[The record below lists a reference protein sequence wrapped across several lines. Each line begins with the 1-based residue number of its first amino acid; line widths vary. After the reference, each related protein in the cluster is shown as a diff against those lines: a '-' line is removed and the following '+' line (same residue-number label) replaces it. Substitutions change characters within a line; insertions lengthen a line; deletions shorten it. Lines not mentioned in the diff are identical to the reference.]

1 MGANKTFTS
10 FLEIPKQKVYKPLVR
25 FYKLVF
31 YKKFHA
37 FKNSCMKLF
46 LKEAFMADSETFQHS
61 IKLILH
67 VKQGVFLLEKQVNV
81 ELGVS
86 GKPHQSRIGFGI
98 ECKFKGKRNQ
108 NTIPIIYLNVTLIK
122 VGEESWFG
130 PELQCH
136 PYLNYLK
143 ANIKWAWS
151 CRPNRIT
158 SGLCVLRKRRVPH
171 RMLVEFTPLWY
182 FYIISCNHSS
192 LARSHV
198 VSTKRTILSPFTK
211 EYRVL
216 STLSGIR

>member
-1 MGANKTFTS
+1 MGANKTVTS
-10 FLEIPKQKVYKPLVR
+10 FLEIPKQKVYKPMVR
-25 FYKLVF
+25 FYE
-31 YKKFHA
+31 
-37 FKNSCMKLF
+37 LF
-46 LKEAFMADSETFQHS
+46 FTKSFMLLKIHVSHEEIIIYEDILKEVFMADSETLQHS

-67 VKQGVFLLEKQVNV
+67 VKQGVFLLEKQVTWRKQVNV

-86 GKPHQSRIGFGI
+86 SKPHQSRIGFGI

-151 CRPNRIT
+151 CRPNSIT

-171 RMLVEFTPLWY
+171 RMLVEFTPLWH
-182 FYIISCNHSS
+182 FYIISCNQFS
-192 LARSHV
+192 
-198 VSTKRTILSPFTK
+198 
-211 EYRVL
+211 
-216 STLSGIR
+216 